1 MKWVIDT
8 SGRFQFRPY
17 YEAEELDAECERI
30 TAAFLEAKYKARRFP
45 ISTDDLTVMVE
56 QHTSDL
62 DLYADLSREG
72 EDVEGLTDFFARKK
86 PVVRISRQLS
96 TDPARSQRLR
106 TTLAHEYGHV
116 RFHKFL
122 WDTTIPDIPQAG
134 FAQKLSRQRQ
144 QFLRFRDRLAASE
157 NPAAHQPVS
166 YTPSPRPPRKRYNTG
181 PRCHRTF
188 IFDAPVFDW
197 MEWQASY
204 ACSALLMP
212 AAEVRAAMK
221 NYLPIDKSAV
231 LLPIASSESAGLIA
245 HIAGAFD
252 VSPEAARIRLTRLGI
267 ILPAKA
273 DIQLT

>member
-1 MKWVIDT
+1 MKWVVDT

-17 YEAEELDAECERI
+17 YEAEELDAECERMV
-30 TAAFLEAKYKARRFP
+30 ASYQEARYGAHHFP

-56 QHTSDL
+56 QDTSDL
-62 DLYADLSREG
+62 DLYADLTREG

-86 PVVRISRQLS
+86 PAVRISQQLS

-122 WDTTIPDIPQAG
+122 WDTTLPHNPQAS
-134 FAQKLSRQRQ
+134 FTKKLSRQRQ
-144 QFLRFRDRLAASE
+144 QFQRFRTSLAAGDRPTARPS
-157 NPAAHQPVS
+157 VS
-166 YTPSPRPPRKRYNTG
+166 YTPSPRPPRKRFSTG

-204 ACSALLMP
+204 VCGAILMP
-212 AAEVRAAMK
+212 ASPLRMMINPVTTSPAPLAPGPAPAGE
-221 NYLPIDKSAV
+221 LIDRISTY
-231 LLPIASSESAGLIA
+231 
-245 HIAGAFD
+245 FD
-252 VSPEAARIRLTRLGI
+252 VSPEAAQVRLLRLGI
-267 ILPAKA
+267 IKEGKR
-273 DIQLT
+273 DG